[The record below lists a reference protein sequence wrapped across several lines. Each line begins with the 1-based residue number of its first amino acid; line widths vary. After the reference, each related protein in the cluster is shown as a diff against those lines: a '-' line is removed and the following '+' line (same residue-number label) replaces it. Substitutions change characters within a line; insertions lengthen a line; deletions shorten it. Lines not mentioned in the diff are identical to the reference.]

1 MRIGTVDMPNTGQ
14 YTAAE
19 ALDAVARDVRE
30 TANAND
36 MKYFAEHRG
45 RYLRTL
51 RKIQEITPP
60 GSRVLDVGSHFLHL
74 TSALSLLG
82 FQSHGMDVSVFSES
96 DLARSRASR
105 HGVQNH
111 CVADFQSGAFLP
123 AADDSVDLVVFTEIM
138 EHITFNPV
146 LFWRRIYQILKAG
159 GSIYI
164 TTPNALTPWK
174 ILATIKNALTLRGTG
189 LPMHR
194 IFDTVTYGHHWKEY
208 TGREMRQY
216 FKMLTPD
223 FAVSI
228 RYFSVDSEIPPS
240 RPGSPKTIARQLVNS
255 SARILPPFR
264 DQIEAI
270 VSLGSKTGWTLKS
283 PEFL

>member
-1 MRIGTVDMPNTGQ
+1 MRIGTVGMPNPGQ
-14 YTAAE
+14 YTVSE

-30 TANAND
+30 TANVND
-36 MKYFAEHRG
+36 MRYFTEHRG

-51 RKIQEITPP
+51 RRIQEIAPP
-60 GSRVLDVGSHFLHL
+60 GGLVLDVGSHFLHL

-96 DLARSRASR
+96 DLARNRAAR
-105 HGVQNH
+105 HGVRNH
-111 CVADFQSGAFLP
+111 CVTDFQSGAFLP

-146 LFWRRIYQILKAG
+146 LFWRRIYQILNVG

-174 ILATIKNALTLRGTG
+174 ILATIKNAVTLRGAG

-208 TGREMRQY
+208 TGREIRQY

-223 FAVSI
+223 FAVGIS
-228 RYFSVDSEIPPS
+228 YFSVDSEVPPG
-240 RPGSPKTIARQLVNS
+240 RPGLKTIARRLVNS
-255 SARILPPFR
+255 AASILPPFR
-264 DQIEAI
+264 DQIEGI